1 MCGICG
7 KISFNNQPLQDSTLR
22 LMCRSFAHRGPDD
35 EGIYVSRATDGGAT
49 QQPGVGFGHQRLSII
64 DLSDAGR
71 QPMSNE
77 DGTIWITYN
86 GEIYNYRELADE
98 LKKKGHKFKSDTDTE
113 VVLHLYEEEET
124 NAVNRLNG
132 MFAFAIWDENINRL
146 WICRDRIGIKPL
158 VYYWDGKH
166 FTFASEIKALLT
178 DPNISKELDYEALQL
193 YLAFNYVPAPYTIFK
208 GIKKLEPGKY
218 LLLQDGNVEIKTYW
232 EPPDSVDPVIAS
244 LPVDDQIELFK
255 ESLYEGINDAVSSRM
270 ISDVPLGAFLSGGI
284 DSSIIVALMSKH
296 FPSGL
301 KMTIFMMK
309 PTMHEKY
316 RNGTEPIIMNS
327 NSATRTCWM
336 FCRMLLQ
343 HSMSPLQIPLQFQ
356 LTSLLKKQKNM

>member
-7 KISFNNQPLQDSTLR
+7 KLNFDFREIQESLIKR
-22 LMCRSFAHRGPDD
+22 MCRSFSYRGPDD
-35 EGIYVSRATDGGAT
+35 EGIYISSETNGGAM
-49 QQPGVGFGHQRLSII
+49 QRSRVALGHQRLSII
-64 DLSDAGR
+64 DLSVAAR

-77 DGTIWITYN
+77 DGSIWITYN
-86 GEIYNYRELADE
+86 GEIYNYRRLADE
-98 LKKKGHKFKSDTDTE
+98 LKKKGHQFKSDTDTE
-113 VVLHLYEEEET
+113 VLLHLYEEEGT

-146 WICRDRIGIKPL
+146 WVCRDRIGIKPL

-193 YLAFNYVPAPYTIFK
+193 YLTFNYVPAPYTIFK

-244 LPVDDQIELFK
+244 LPVEDQIEQFRGP
-255 ESLYEGINDAVSSRM
+255 LYEGINDAVSSRM
-270 ISDVPLGAFLSGGI
+270 IADVPLGAFLSGGI
-284 DSSIIVALMSKH
+284 DSSIIVALMARSSNRPVKT
-296 FPSGL
+296 FSIAGQN
-301 KMTIFMMK
+301 IF
-309 PTMHEKY
+309 H
-316 RNGTEPIIMNS
+316 RV
-327 NSATRTCWM
+327 
-336 FCRMLLQ
+336 
-343 HSMSPLQIPLQFQ
+343 
-356 LTSLLKKQKNM
+356 

>member
-7 KISFNNQPLQDSTLR
+7 KLNFNNQPVQDFQLKG
-22 LMCRSFAHRGPDD
+22 MCRSFSYRGPDD
-35 EGIYVSRATDGGAT
+35 YGFYISRPSGNGDKH
-49 QQPGVGFGHQRLSII
+49 QPRMGFGHQRLSII
-64 DLSDAGR
+64 DLTDAGR

-77 DGTIWITYN
+77 DGRLWITYN

-98 LKKKGHKFKSDTDTE
+98 LKKKGHQFKSDTDTE
-113 VVLHLYEEEET
+113 VILHLYEEEGE
-124 NAVNRLNG
+124 NAVKRLNG

-146 WICRDRIGIKPL
+146 WVCRDRIGIKPL
-158 VYYWDGKH
+158 VYHWDGEH
-166 FTFASEIKALLT
+166 FNFASEIKAILT

-244 LPVDDQIELFK
+244 LHPEDQIEQFRGP
-255 ESLYEGINDAVSSRM
+255 LYDGINDAVSSRM

-284 DSSIIVALMSKH
+284 DSSIIVALMARSSNRSVKTFSIGFKDDH
-296 FPSGL
+296 LFDETHYAREVS
-301 KMTIFMMK
+301 
-309 PTMHEKY
+309 ERY
-316 RNGTEPIIMNS
+316 GTEHHEFKIDYQD
-327 NSATRTCWM
+327 
-336 FCRMLLQ
+336 MLDVL
-343 HSMSPLQIPLQFQ
+343 PDVIETFDEPFGRR
-356 LTSLLKKQKNM
+356 